1 MMIEHV
7 SSVANWLSIVFIL
20 SGLYLWLVPLTGKI
34 KDNKKRKSRH
44 IYIVACVA
52 MLIFIFAMAYKHYNA
67 PVEPI
72 GHVETN
78 VYSTVKPTSS
88 KLLSNRQTLLRK
100 PRQRT
105 FTDVLNSKKEMEFWN
120 ILSSNAGTYNGCT
133 GPTLWVIMGG
143 HMRSAD
149 LHVLNTKAFLEQSH
163 TCTFLIYVLRRYV
176 AEHSLSNSHKFAD
189 GSPEWK
195 KWTSINTTARAE
207 YLLATIGTNAA
218 YIVTHRTMKG
228 GWAHMDTRIAGLVAI
243 RELQKQHGISS
254 STKDI
259 VVHTRPDAVFSHAI
273 DIATLIQVKER
284 FQMYIPHY
292 SGSTGTGNDPNELFF
307 IATLSLYFD
316 QFDFC
321 QPQLSLRN
329 GDYPGVLSY
338 FMYEKCDS
346 QQCDGDKIDQFM
358 EQDAWF
364 NANSYY
370 VRPDFDIIADR
381 LDDSQ
386 TCFNAPCGAMTPTS
400 VQGIL
405 DFTQNVRQV
414 WPGKKCFPAVL
425 NTDRKKAL
433 MWQQVS
439 QERMNIK

>member
-1 MMIEHV
+1 
-7 SSVANWLSIVFIL
+7 
-20 SGLYLWLVPLTGKI
+20 
-34 KDNKKRKSRH
+34 
-44 IYIVACVA
+44 
-52 MLIFIFAMAYKHYNA
+52 MLIFIFVMLYKHYNT
-67 PVEPI
+67 PDESVV
-72 GHVETN
+72 HLQ
-78 VYSTVKPTSS
+78 TVSPKVLPTP
-88 KLLSNRQTLLRK
+88 LLRK
-100 PRQRT
+100 PPT
-105 FTDVLNSKKEMEFWN
+105 FTDVLRSKKEMEFWN

-189 GSPEWK
+189 GSEEWK
-195 KWTSINTTARAE
+195 KWTSIDTTARAE

-218 YIVTHRTMKG
+218 YMVTHRTMKG
-228 GWAHMDTRIAGLVAI
+228 GWAHMDTRMAGLVAI
-243 RELQKQHGISS
+243 RELQKRHGISPNA
-254 STKDI
+254 KDI

-284 FQMYIPHY
+284 FQMYIPHS
-292 SGSTGTGNDPNELFF
+292 SGSAGTGNDPNELFF

-316 QFDFC
+316 QFDLC

-346 QQCDGDKIDQFM
+346 QQCDGDKLDQFM

-370 VRPDFDIIADR
+370 VRPDFDVIADR
-381 LDDSQ
+381 LDNSQ
-386 TCFNAPCGAMTPTS
+386 TCFNAPCGAMTPKL
-400 VQGIL
+400 VKGVL

-414 WPGKKCFPAVL
+414 WPGKKCFPNVP
-425 NTDRKKAL
+425 NTGRRKAL

-439 QERMNIK
+439 HERIDIK

>member
-1 MMIEHV
+1 V
-7 SSVANWLSIVFIL
+7 
-20 SGLYLWLVPLTGKI
+20 
-34 KDNKKRKSRH
+34 
-44 IYIVACVA
+44 
-52 MLIFIFAMAYKHYNA
+52 
-67 PVEPI
+67 
-72 GHVETN
+72 
-78 VYSTVKPTSS
+78 
-88 KLLSNRQTLLRK
+88 LR
-100 PRQRT
+100 
-105 FTDVLNSKKEMEFWN
+105 SKKEMEFWN

-189 GSPEWK
+189 GSEEWK
-195 KWTSINTTARAE
+195 KWTSIDTTARAE

-218 YIVTHRTMKG
+218 YMVTHRTMKG
-228 GWAHMDTRIAGLVAI
+228 GWAHMDTRMAGLVAI
-243 RELQKQHGISS
+243 RELQKRHGISPNA
-254 STKDI
+254 KDI

-284 FQMYIPHY
+284 FQMYIPHS
-292 SGSTGTGNDPNELFF
+292 SGSAGTGNDPNELFF

-316 QFDFC
+316 QFDLC

-346 QQCDGDKIDQFM
+346 QQCDGDKLDQFM

-370 VRPDFDIIADR
+370 VRPDFDVIADR
-381 LDDSQ
+381 LDNSQ
-386 TCFNAPCGAMTPTS
+386 TCFNAPCGAMTPKL
-400 VQGIL
+400 VKGVL

-414 WPGKKCFPAVL
+414 WPGKKCFPNVP
-425 NTDRKKAL
+425 NTGRRKAL

-439 QERMNIK
+439 QELTQIKIHV